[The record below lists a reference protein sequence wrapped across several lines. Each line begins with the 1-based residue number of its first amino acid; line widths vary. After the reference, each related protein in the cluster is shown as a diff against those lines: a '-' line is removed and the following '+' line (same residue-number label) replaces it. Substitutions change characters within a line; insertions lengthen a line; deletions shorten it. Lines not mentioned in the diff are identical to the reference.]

1 MAWAPPED
9 IDGWLQRQHSW
20 ATEEQLDR
28 YTAALTAVRRRG
40 YAVSLDADAR
50 LQVGQAL
57 ASLGEEGRTQPVRG
71 MLERLLDDLSRD
83 DYFLIEIDPAATYRV
98 NTMGAPVFGPTGKV
112 ELGLFL
118 VGFRGVLPGGDLIE
132 LGERL
137 SQATRNVTK
146 AIHGAEPQR

>member
-1 MAWAPPED
+1 
-9 IDGWLQRQHSW
+9 
-20 ATEEQLDR
+20 
-28 YTAALTAVRRRG
+28 
-40 YAVSLDADAR
+40 
-50 LQVGQAL
+50 
-57 ASLGEEGRTQPVRG
+57 
-71 MLERLLDDLSRD
+71 MLERLLDELSRD

-118 VGFRGVLPGGDLIE
+118 VGFRGVLPGEDVIE

-146 AIHGAEPQR
+146 AIHGAEPDRA